1 MCRNRRK
8 EKKTKK
14 GRWWAVGWRVVASIP
29 ALPSFAAQAVEDY
42 LRRLSGGRLLS
53 AHTVAAY
60 RRDLSQFFDFAA
72 RGGVEEVGTVQ
83 RVLVRR
89 YLAHL
94 HTRGYSPTSI
104 ARKSSSVRTF
114 FADGV
119 RRGELTANPAAAV
132 AVPKRPRSLPKA
144 LAQRT
149 VAGVL
154 DAIDGTEAVDLRDR
168 ALLELLYSA
177 GLRVSEMAQLTTDN
191 LVMGDSLRVV
201 GKGGRARLVPV
212 GRPAQ
217 SALDRWIRMGRPSMA
232 SPTSGASLW
241 LGVRGRPL
249 DQRGIRRAVR
259 ARAGTFPHAFR
270 HSFATHL
277 LEGGADLR
285 AVQEMLGHI
294 DLGTTQIYT
303 AVTRH
308 HLKATYERS
317 HPRA

>member
-1 MCRNRRK
+1 MA
-8 EKKTKK
+8 T
-14 GRWWAVGWRVVASIP
+14 IP
-29 ALPSFAAQAVEDY
+29 ALPTFAAEPVHDY
-42 LRRLSGGRLLS
+42 LSRLAGGRLLS
-53 AHTVAAY
+53 PHTVAAY
-60 RRDLSQFFDFAA
+60 RRDLSQFFDFAS
-72 RGGVEEVGTVQ
+72 RGGVTNVAAVN
-83 RVLVRR
+83 RVLLRR

-104 ARKSSSVRTF
+104 ARKSSAVRSF

-119 RRGELTANPAAAV
+119 RRGHLATNPAAAV
-132 AVPKRPRSLPKA
+132 AVPRRRRPLPKA
-144 LAQRT
+144 LAQRA
-149 VAGVL
+149 VVRIL
-154 DAIDGTEAVDLRDR
+154 DAIDGTDAIDLRDR
-168 ALLELLYSA
+168 ALLELLYSS
-177 GLRVSEMAQLTTDN
+177 GVRVGEMAQLTTD
-191 LVMGDSLRVV
+191 LVKGDTIRVV

-217 SALDRWIRMGRPSMA
+217 VALDRWLRVGRPSLA
-232 SPTSGASLW
+232 TAESGRNLW